1 MAAVCTPEALL
12 AHADAIAH
20 TAARGGWID
29 ERSGARIGLDQRQ
42 RERWTRDAAMLR
54 QHALEGM
61 ADPVAG
67 RGRSR
72 ASERGRATSD
82 RCRHGNVTNNNSNQ
96 SHSRILLGRRR
107 GARRAPADRPKE
119 PERNDPLY
127 RPWGRIDTVD
137 TLAAGSPRKQPRR
150 RR

>member
-29 ERSGARIGLDQRQ
+29 ERSGARIGLDQRE

-61 ADPVAG
+61 ADPLQGGAGAG
-67 RGRSR
+67 R
-72 ASERGRATSD
+72 ANAAERQAT
-82 RCRHGNVTNNNSNQ
+82 
-96 SHSRILLGRRR
+96 
-107 GARRAPADRPKE
+107 AADM
-119 PERNDPLY
+119 
-127 RPWGRIDTVD
+127 GM
-137 TLAAGSPRKQPRR
+137 
-150 RR
+150 